1 MLDSLKVLIQLL
13 LHPFIFIPLCIYIV
27 FKYFEIKHYK
37 ESSYY
42 KDTKVSYL
50 RLRYDAGRYGEY
62 LIYKY
67 LKEYESNGIKF
78 LFNIYVPKSNDETS
92 EIDVLMIT
100 HKGIFVF
107 ESKNYSGWIFGSD
120 TQKHW
125 YQTLPK
131 GRGRSHKEK
140 FYNPILQNNTH
151 IKYLKSL
158 IGNDIPIY
166 SVITFSE
173 RCTLKKLEVDTSKV
187 CVIKRNQVRGLVKS
201 ISDNKELVLTDN
213 QIENLYQKLYPYTQ
227 VDESVKAKH
236 IDDIKNR
243 PLVCPI
249 CGSNLI
255 LRTAKNGN
263 NIGKKFYGCSN
274 YPRCKYIRNIDDK

>member
-1 MLDSLKVLIQLL
+1 MLDSLKVLMQLL
-13 LHPFIFIPLCIYIV
+13 LHPFIIIPLCIYIV
-27 FKYFEIKHYK
+27 VKYFEIKHYK

-42 KDTKVSYL
+42 KDTKVSYI
-50 RLRYDAGRYGEY
+50 RLRYNTGRYGEY

-67 LKEYESNGIKF
+67 LKEYESKGIKF
-78 LFNIYVPKSNDETS
+78 LFNIYLPKSNDETS

-120 TQKHW
+120 TQKYW

-173 RCTLKKLEVDTSKV
+173 RCTLKKLEVDTTKV
-187 CVIKRNQVRGLVKS
+187 SVINRNQVRGLVKS
-201 ISDNKELVLTDN
+201 ISDNKEPILTDN
-213 QIENLYQKLYPYTQ
+213 QIEELYQKLYPFTQ
-227 VDESVKAKH
+227 VDDSVKSKH
-236 IDDIKNR
+236 IDDIKNK
-243 PLVCPI
+243 PLICPI
-249 CGSNLI
+249 CGSKLV
-255 LRTAKNGN
+255 LRTVKNGN
-263 NIGKKFYGCSN
+263 NIGKNFYGCSN
-274 YPRCKYIRNIDDK
+274 YPRCKYIRDYDNK